1 MSAEL
6 ISRITAY
13 LSGGGLF
20 NPELAIHD
28 AVRDLLID
36 CRTALSEPAAIG
48 DAKVVPLEPT
58 EAMLMAGYYPNFE
71 KAKRREMYQA
81 MLAAAP
87 AEAASITAL
96 GNHPTAFDVPAE
108 AGEPI
113 APAPEETAQSS
124 ALAAAYVAERDAL
137 LTWKERALAAEAVSK
152 SAQIDPG
159 TEKLLR
165 GMLDRVYK
173 IFLMSGMKVTE
184 QDSDSN
190 DPIIAWMSDA
200 RHVLYGSGRQP
211 DVIRD
216 LQGVPK

>member
-87 AEAASITAL
+87 AEA
-96 GNHPTAFDVPAE
+96 H
-108 AGEPI
+108 EP
-113 APAPEETAQSS
+113 
-124 ALAAAYVAERDAL
+124 
-137 LTWKERALAAEAVSK
+137 
-152 SAQIDPG
+152 
-159 TEKLLR
+159 
-165 GMLDRVYK
+165 
-173 IFLMSGMKVTE
+173 
-184 QDSDSN
+184 
-190 DPIIAWMSDA
+190 DA
-200 RHVLYGSGRQP
+200 RAKELFERNSAGYTVKTPWDELHEDTRQ
-211 DVIRD
+211 IWRD
-216 LQGVPK
+216 FAAKRPVSAPPEGGDTNG

>member
-36 CRTALSEPAAIG
+36 CRAALSELAAIG

-87 AEAASITAL
+87 VS
-96 GNHPTAFDVPAE
+96 VP
-108 AGEPI
+108 
-113 APAPEETAQSS
+113 PE
-124 ALAAAYVAERDAL
+124 V
-137 LTWKERALAAEAVSK
+137 
-152 SAQIDPG
+152 G
-159 TEKLLR
+159 TTK
-165 GMLDRVYK
+165 
-173 IFLMSGMKVTE
+173 
-184 QDSDSN
+184 
-190 DPIIAWMSDA
+190 
-200 RHVLYGSGRQP
+200 
-211 DVIRD
+211 
-216 LQGVPK
+216 